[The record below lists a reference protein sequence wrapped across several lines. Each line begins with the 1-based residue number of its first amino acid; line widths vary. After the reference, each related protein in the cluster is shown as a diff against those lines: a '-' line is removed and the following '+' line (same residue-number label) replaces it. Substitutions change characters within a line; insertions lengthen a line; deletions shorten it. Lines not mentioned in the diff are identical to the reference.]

1 MRQPILFRKKNGLP
15 ENGNA
20 LYDVCDRQGPPQEHM
35 DKNFLQTFLSSFEP
49 LRQRNFAIYLSG
61 QAVSLIG
68 TWLQATAQGWVV
80 WELSGSEAA
89 LGIVAAFTALPL
101 LLLGPFAGAIAD
113 RFDRR
118 KLLIATQVVAM
129 LLAFILAFL
138 VQTKLVQLWQVYILA
153 LALGVVSALDFPA
166 QQAFLGDLSG
176 MHLVRKA
183 VNLNA
188 MILQVSRIL
197 GPAFAGAIITAVGTA
212 TAFWLNGLSFL
223 AVIVSLVLV
232 RSQQVRSRSKNH
244 PLKDFAVALRFLQTQ
259 PRLQD
264 ILTLV
269 VFVTFFGLSVLNI
282 MPAVATKVLGGD
294 AQSLGLLLAASGAGA
309 LISVIFVL
317 PYVQAARRTGVV
329 IAGAVIWMGI
339 WILVFSQMKSLPLA
353 MGAILL
359 YSIGAPAVIA
369 TSLGLSQLMAPQD
382 MRARIVSLFVMVS
395 FGLQPISSLYVGYMA
410 EWLGV
415 PTTIL
420 LNGIFLVAGGALML
434 VLRPALRHWSANAH
448 PAAQGSAP
456 APVASMTQ
464 E

>member
-1 MRQPILFRKKNGLP
+1 MNR
-15 ENGNA
+15 
-20 LYDVCDRQGPPQEHM
+20 
-35 DKNFLQTFLSSFEP
+35 NFLQTFFGSFEP

-118 KLLIATQVVAM
+118 KLLIVTQVVAM
-129 LLAFILAFL
+129 LLAFTLAFL
-138 VQTKLVQLWQVYILA
+138 VQTNLVQLWQVYVLA
-153 LALGVVSALDFPA
+153 LALGVVGALDFPA

-188 MILQVSRIL
+188 MFLQVSRIL
-197 GPAFAGAIITAVGTA
+197 GPALAGLIITAVGTA

-223 AVIVSLVLV
+223 AVIVSLLLV
-232 RSQQVRSRSKNH
+232 RSQQVRSHSRNSV
-244 PLKDFAVALRFLQTQ
+244 LSDFGLALRFIQSQ

-264 ILTLV
+264 ILVLV

-282 MPAVATKVLGGD
+282 MPAVATKVLSGD

-317 PYVQAARRTGVV
+317 PYVQAARRTGLVL
-329 IAGAVIWMGI
+329 AGAVIWMGI
-339 WILVFSQMKSLPLA
+339 WILVFSQMQSLPLA

-395 FGLQPISSLYVGYMA
+395 FGLQPVSALYVGYVA

-415 PTTIL
+415 PIAIL
-420 LNGIFLVAGGALML
+420 LNGILLVAGGALML
-434 VLRPALRHWSANAH
+434 IVRPALRIWSANAPH
-448 PAAQGSAP
+448 LAAP
-456 APVASMTQ
+456 TPTQ
-464 E
+464 EQTPPQVSVIKD